1 MDREKFA
8 DRFIKARRAAIE
20 RDFAHLNEMQR
31 HAVMA
36 TEGPLLLLAGAGSG
50 KTTVLINRI
59 VNLLKYGSGS
69 DSDYVPG
76 FVSEDDLALLERY
89 AETGDEELRAQT
101 ADFCAVDPVEP
112 WRLIAITFTN
122 KAADELKSRLEKA
135 LGPRARDVWAMTF
148 HSACVRI
155 LRRDIEAIGY
165 GRSFTIYDTSDSQSL
180 MKRIIKELDLDEK
193 SFPYKTVLSHIS
205 KAKDKMISP
214 AEFAESAEKSYDLRK
229 KSIAL
234 AYLEYEK
241 RLKAANALDFDDLI
255 LLTVKLL
262 RECEEV
268 REYYQKKFRYVL
280 IDEYQDTNALQ
291 HALAGLLAGGSGNIC
306 VVGDDDQSIYRFR
319 GATVENILNFEK
331 RYKKSRVIL
340 LEQNYRST
348 GHILSAANE
357 VIGNNRG
364 RKGKKLW
371 TEHKNGDKLVLH
383 IASNE
388 REEAQFVAN
397 AILQGFSEGRGWSD
411 FAVLFRMNA
420 QSNQFEFSFKQHG
433 IPYRMIGGMR
443 FFERAE
449 VKDMLAYLCTVQ
461 NPGDDLRLLRIL
473 NNPPRGIGQRAV
485 DTLQSIALERNVP
498 LFEVILHADEFEDLK
513 RAAPRLL
520 QFADMI
526 GDLRALS
533 EAVPLDEFYDELID
547 RTGYIRS
554 LEEKDTDENKN
565 RIENVRELKT
575 NILTFI
581 KEASDGTLPEFLS
594 EMALYTDLDQY
605 DPSAERVTMM
615 TMHSAKGLEFD
626 TVFVAGAEE
635 GIFPSSRS
643 IGDNEELEEERRLCY
658 VAITRAKRRLWITSA
673 RQRMLFGKTTTGMLS
688 RFIEEISE
696 ENIDKPEKITRVVSY
711 TFDDDFDDRS
721 YGRQKSSYGTGF
733 SGRPRESVSFADYS
747 DAGRLSPPKESRRDF
762 TRQPAPHTSPP
773 PYEAGDA
780 VVHKA
785 FGRGKITSVQKAGND
800 ALLEVEF
807 ENSGT
812 KRLMLKAAMA
822 YMSKGE

>member
-1 MDREKFA
+1 MDREKFE
-8 DRFIKARRAAIE
+8 DRFIEARRGAIE
-20 RDFAHLNEMQR
+20 RDFAHLNEVQR
-31 HAVMA
+31 QAVMT

-59 VNLLKYGSGS
+59 VNLLKYGAGS

-76 FVSEDDLALLERY
+76 FVTEEDLAILERY
-89 AETGDEELRAQT
+89 AETGDEELKEQV

-112 WRLIAITFTN
+112 WRMIAITFTN
-122 KAADELKSRLEKA
+122 KAADELKARLEKA
-135 LGPRARDVWAMTF
+135 LGTRARDVWAMTF

-165 GRSFTIYDTSDSQSL
+165 GRSFTIYDSSDSQSL

-193 SFPYKTVLSHIS
+193 SFPYKTVLSYIS
-205 KAKDKMISP
+205 KAKDKMITP
-214 AEFAESAEKSYDLRK
+214 EEFAESAEKAYDLRK
-229 KSIAL
+229 KSIAR
-234 AYLEYEK
+234 AYSEYAK

-262 RECEEV
+262 KECEDV
-268 REYYQKKFRYVL
+268 REYYQNKFRYVL
-280 IDEYQDTNALQ
+280 IDEYQDTNTLQ

-331 RYKKSRVIL
+331 RYKKARTIF

-348 GHILSAANE
+348 GHILDAANE
-357 VIGNNRG
+357 VISNNKG

-371 TEHKNGDKLVLH
+371 TECEKGDKLVLH

-397 AILQGFSEGRGWSD
+397 AVLQGYSDGNKWSD
-411 FAVLFRMNA
+411 FAILFRMNA
-420 QSNQFEFSFKQHG
+420 QSNQFEFAFKQNG

-443 FFERAE
+443 FFLRAE
-449 VKDMLAYLCTVQ
+449 IKDMLAYLCVVQ

-473 NNPPRGIGQRAV
+473 NNPPRGIGQKAV
-485 DTLQSIALERNVP
+485 DILQSAAAGRGAS
-498 LFEVILHADEFEDLK
+498 LFDVIVRADDIEELK
-513 RAAPRLL
+513 RATPRLL
-520 QFADMI
+520 QFAAMI
-526 GDLRALS
+526 GDLKELS
-533 EAVPLDEFYDELID
+533 ENMPLDEFYDELID
-547 RTGYIRS
+547 RSGYVRS

-581 KEASDGTLPEFLS
+581 REFPDATLFDFLS

-605 DPSAERVTMM
+605 DASAEKVTMM

-626 TVFVAGAEE
+626 TVFIAGAEE

-643 IGDNEELEEERRLCY
+643 IGDPEETEEERRLCY
-658 VAITRAKRRLWITSA
+658 VAITRAERRLLITSA

-696 ENIDKPEKITRVVSY
+696 ENIEKPERITRVVSY
-711 TFDDDFDDRS
+711 TFDDEFDNHG

-733 SGRPRESVSFADYS
+733 SSGRGENVSFAEYS
-747 DAGRLSPPKESRRDF
+747 DAGRLTKQPPRREAIP
-762 TRQPAPHTSPP
+762 QPAPQKASPA
-773 PYEAGDA
+773 YEAGDA
-780 VVHKA
+780 VMHKA
-785 FGRGKITSVQKAGND
+785 FGKGKIVSVQKAGGD
-800 ALLEVEF
+800 ALMEIEF
-807 ENSGT
+807 EKVGT

-822 YMSKGE
+822 YMSKED